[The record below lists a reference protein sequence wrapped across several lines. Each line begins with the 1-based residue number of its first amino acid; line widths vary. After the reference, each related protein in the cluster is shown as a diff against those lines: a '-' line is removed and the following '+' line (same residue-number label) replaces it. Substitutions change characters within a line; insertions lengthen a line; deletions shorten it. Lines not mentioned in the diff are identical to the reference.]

1 MQFGDTA
8 RICFNKQFICQVGW
22 ILTIISLWRLYD
34 WDLLTREKYAIC
46 SYGFKIF
53 WVSIESCWLMMRH
66 ALYGWRLVEITG
78 FQYLLSLYTMTICCR
93 GRLWV
98 CRSIYQ
104 PSTSRKKTL
113 SISSMI
119 LKSAL
124 PADHQLIGSKFYT
137 VSWTWKVFEVLYSKI
152 YCSAQ
157 EHFKRYATDQV
168 CLPLW
173 TFYNQLQERLTKNHD
188 FSLLNGKTPRNNNK
202 ITTTGFLTYSDWLSS
217 KLCSSCISKVYL
229 KYWKLFSKIQWNKCI
244 IHLPL
249 KLPW

>member
-22 ILTIISLWRLYD
+22 ILTIISLWRLHD
-34 WDLLTREKYAIC
+34 WDLLTRGKYTFC

-104 PSTSRKKTL
+104 PSASIKKTL

-124 PADHQLIGSKFYT
+124 PADHQLIGSKFY
-137 VSWTWKVFEVLYSKI
+137 SF
-152 YCSAQ
+152 
-157 EHFKRYATDQV
+157 
-168 CLPLW
+168 
-173 TFYNQLQERLTKNHD
+173 
-188 FSLLNGKTPRNNNK
+188 LN
-202 ITTTGFLTYSDWLSS
+202 LESVW
-217 KLCSSCISKVYL
+217 SCILKNLLLSTRTFQKVCYR
-229 KYWKLFSKIQWNKCI
+229 SG
-244 IHLPL
+244 LPTSVDL
-249 KLPW
+249 L